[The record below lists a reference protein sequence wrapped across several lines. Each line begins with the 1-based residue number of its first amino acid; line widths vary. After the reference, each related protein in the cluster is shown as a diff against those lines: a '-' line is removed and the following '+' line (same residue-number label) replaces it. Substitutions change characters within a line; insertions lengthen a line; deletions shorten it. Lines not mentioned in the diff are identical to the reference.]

1 MNLQYIS
8 DSSGK
13 TTGVYIPISEWND
26 LKKKY
31 EGIDETIID
40 VPEWQINQV
49 RERMEEYK
57 KDPKHALDF
66 DAALDDIE
74 TDFHLFT
81 KV

>member
-1 MNLQYIS
+1 MNLQYIL

-31 EGIDETIID
+31 QDIDEAIID

-57 KDPKHALDF
+57 KGPKQALDF
-66 DAALDDIE
+66 DAALDNIE
-74 TDFHLFT
+74 TDL
-81 KV
+81 